1 MATYSQALY
10 HYNLGKPQYCMPKKG
25 TAQYREVL
33 AIKERM
39 EKLKRKAEGRLPKA
53 KIKSNRT
60 D

>member
-25 TAQYREVL
+25 TSQYREVL

-53 KIKSNRT
+53 KIKH
-60 D
+60 